1 MLRSARS
8 GFSLIEL
15 LVAVGVMG
23 LVMFYALGTFTYQHQ
38 TYVVVDQVSE
48 IQQNVRAAA
57 ALIERDARSAGYM
70 TPAEAAACGLDN
82 STAPDMLFLS
92 DADAIQTADALPSE
106 LANRELG
113 AEPTGAPAGVSA
125 GDAVSFTVDDVSI
138 DANPSYDTNGDGA
151 NDSDFRSGAGAIL
164 ADLANPG
171 RGVACGVVTAV
182 TPPATIAVTF
192 RTGLA
197 VGAALPSDYRL
208 IPAHVYALATPAG
221 GVIQLQRD
229 GALLAKDIE
238 DFQVAWF
245 YDDDSDGQLDA
256 GEMRG
261 ITGTDY
267 STTLVDNNDL
277 REIRVNLVARTRDD
291 DPRNPLAAGTG
302 QTTENRTAASAP
314 GDDGRRRRVHTSVV
328 RLRNLNA

>member
-1 MLRSARS
+1 MLRSARA

-23 LVMFYALGTFTYQHQ
+23 VVMVYALGTFTYQHQ

-57 ALIERDARSAGYM
+57 ALIERDARGAGYM
-70 TPAEAAACGLDN
+70 TSPETSACGVDN
-82 STAPDMLFLS
+82 STGPDLLFLS
-92 DADAIQTADALPSE
+92 DTDAIQTADALPSE
-106 LANRELG
+106 LANRRLG
-113 AEPTGAPAGVSA
+113 AEPSNAIAGVDA
-125 GDAVSFTVDDVSI
+125 GDAVAFTVDDVSI
-138 DANPSYDTNGDGA
+138 DANPSYDTDGDGA
-151 NDSDFRSGAGAIL
+151 NDSDFRVGAGAIL
-164 ADLANPG
+164 ADVANPA
-171 RGVACGVVTAV
+171 RGVACGIVTAV
-182 TPPATIAVTF
+182 NPPAAVSVTF

-197 VGAALPSDYRL
+197 VAAALASDYRL
-208 IPAHVYALATPAG
+208 VPAHVYELATPAG
-221 GVIQLQRD
+221 SVIQLQRD

-245 YDDDSDGQLDA
+245 YDDDSDGELDA

-261 ITGTDY
+261 VTGTDY
-267 STTLVDNNDL
+267 NTTLVDNNDL

-291 DPRNPLAAGTG
+291 DPRKPDSAGTG
-302 QTTENRTAASAP
+302 QPTENRTAASAP
-314 GDDGRRRRVHTSVV
+314 GDDGRRRRVHTSIV